1 MELTSLH
8 LSRIGQLYPQP
19 LLELGPNIVEIPEE
33 FSDIVDEQL
42 TAAGVL
48 ESADTLAAPA
58 RALLDPLFGYD
69 QAFAAVLMLHNQR
82 QRVTFDLDEEWFD
95 YIGSTSIPTTP
106 RVYVLVTATGSTV
119 TTAVRAG
126 DHVDVVQEVV
136 SEEFPKAAAAQL
148 LRVGDPGN
156 EWSPASI
163 ASVSFPADLLDRAP
177 LRAPTTDSEDRQA
190 RADHRETVYRFVGAL
205 RGSGVSSRTVSTV
218 ETILGLDHIAA
229 NHVSYIS
236 GPRRLLSEGSASID
250 YFHNAGIVVSGVQKM
265 GDGRVWKTFAPATRN
280 DVAAALSDLTRLP
293 SRPMLDALSSY

>member
-1 MELTSLH
+1 MSRMELTSLH

-126 DHVDVVQEVV
+126 DHVDVVRKWCRRSFRRRQPR
-136 SEEFPKAAAAQL
+136 SSCCAWGIQATNGRLPR
-148 LRVGDPGN
+148 LRRCP
-156 EWSPASI
+156 SPRTCSTALRFARRPPTARI
-163 ASVSFPADLLDRAP
+163 ARHARITGRPS
-177 LRAPTTDSEDRQA
+177 TDSSA
-190 RADHRETVYRFVGAL
+190 RYADQ
-205 RGSGVSSRTVSTV
+205 GVSSRTVSTV
-218 ETILGLDHIAA
+218 ETILGA
-229 NHVSYIS
+229 
-236 GPRRLLSEGSASID
+236 RFTLLRTMFRTS
-250 YFHNAGIVVSGVQKM
+250 
-265 GDGRVWKTFAPATRN
+265 
-280 DVAAALSDLTRLP
+280 
-293 SRPMLDALSSY
+293 